1 MSHNHGLLRLE
12 LRPRQVFVARYEHLP
27 YPSLGPVQEFVCE
40 AGILAAAPVTI
51 TSVVFQVYAG
61 SQLVSQ
67 RHFSGHRLGAVVG
80 ETPPIRV
87 QPGEGL
93 ALRHCYFLEP
103 GLERL
108 TQVFVTVEAKTD
120 EGQAVQAQWGA
131 PLLYFDQQT
140 TLRLPFSGT
149 WWAIMGNDWTDLH
162 KGEPI
167 SQAFAID
174 FVKLGPNNNIFASDG
189 LTNEDHFSFGQPVL
203 APAGGEVIVA
213 TGDMADHSPSAQAH
227 PEELGGD
234 ARRTFGNALFIA
246 HNEGEFSFLA
256 HLQAGSLAVR
266 SGEWVMPGQMVAR
279 CGNSGLSP
287 GPHLH
292 YHLQNGP
299 HLYVDQGLPVRFSLF
314 SVTGDRI
321 TQGSIPSRL
330 IVTPFAADD
339 TESNQ
344 QGVES

>member
-1 MSHNHGLLRLE
+1 MSHNHGFLRLE
-12 LRPRQVFVARYEHLP
+12 LRPRQIFVARYEYLP
-27 YPSLGPVQEFVCE
+27 YPNLGPMQEFVCE
-40 AGILAAAPVTI
+40 VGILSAQPVTV
-51 TSVVFQVYAG
+51 TGVVFQVYAG

-67 RHFSGHRLGAVVG
+67 RHFDSRRLGAMMG

-87 QPGEGL
+87 LPGEGI
-93 ALRHCYFLEP
+93 ALRRCYFLEP

-108 TQVFVTVEAKTD
+108 TQIFVTVDARTD
-120 EGQAVQAQWGA
+120 EGQTVQAQWGA

-140 TLRLPFSGT
+140 TLHLPFSGT
-149 WWAIMGNDWTDLH
+149 WWAIMGSDWTDLH

-167 SQAFAID
+167 SQAFATD
-174 FVKLGPNNNIFASDG
+174 FVKLGPNNNIFAANG
-189 LTNEDHFSFGQPVL
+189 LTLEDHFSFGQPVL
-203 APAGGEVIVA
+203 APAGGEVLVA
-213 TGDMADHSPSAQAH
+213 TSDMVDNSPAALPQA
-227 PEELGGD
+227 EELGD
-234 ARRTFGNALFIA
+234 DPRRSFGNALFIV

-266 SGEWVMPGQMVAR
+266 SGEWVTQGQMVAR

-299 HLYVDQGLPVRFSLF
+299 HLYVDQGLPVRFSMF

-321 TQGSIPSRL
+321 AQASIPARL
-330 IVTPFAADD
+330 IVTPFTADNTTSD
-339 TESNQ
+339 
-344 QGVES
+344 

>member
-1 MSHNHGLLRLE
+1 MTHNHGFLRLE

-27 YPSLGPVQEFVCE
+27 YPNLGPAQEFVCE
-40 AGILAAAPVTI
+40 VGILSTQPVTI
-51 TSVVFQVYAG
+51 TGVVFQIYAG

-67 RHFSGHRLGAVVG
+67 RLFNSRRLGAMIG

-87 QPGEGL
+87 VPGEGL

-108 TQVFVTVEAKTD
+108 TQIFVTVDAQD
-120 EGQAVQAQWGA
+120 DAGQAVQAQWGA
-131 PLLYFDQQT
+131 PLLYFEQQT
-140 TLRLPFSGT
+140 TLHLPFQGT
-149 WWAIMGNDWTDLH
+149 WWAIMGSDWTDLH
-162 KGEPI
+162 KGEPV

-174 FVKLGPNNNIFASDG
+174 FVKLGPNNNSFATDG

-203 APAGGEVIVA
+203 APAGGEVLVA
-213 TGDMADHSPSAQAH
+213 TTDMADNPPASLPASEA
-227 PEELGGD
+227 LGD
-234 ARRTFGNALFIA
+234 DPRRSFGNALFIA
-246 HNEGEFSFLA
+246 HSDGEFSFLA
-256 HLQAGSLAVR
+256 HLQAGSIAVR
-266 SGEWVMPGQMVAR
+266 SGEWVTQGQTVAR

-287 GPHLH
+287 GPHVH

-321 TQGSIPSRL
+321 AQGSIPSRL

-339 TESNQ
+339 PQSD
-344 QGVES
+344 